1 MADAPLS
8 LSEVL
13 REEYVR
19 LHGALPADTAKEL
32 EAAGDEKARLKAIYA
47 AIHRLNEKP
56 ETARTA
62 LCISG
67 GGIRS
72 ATFALGVLQRLASFG
87 LLAKFHFLS
96 TVSGGGYIGSWLS
109 SFARR
114 DPGGMAGVQSQIQG
128 IPAEKRDP
136 RAPEIEPLR
145 WLRSFSNYLTP
156 KLGLFSGD
164 TWAFAGSYVRNLI
177 LVWLMFVPFLAAL
190 LALPRLAI
198 AYLRAQD
205 HFPADDT
212 VFAAGVCILIGTG
225 VIALTRPVAYR
236 DRGRLTNNRF
246 LLFVLLPYAVA
257 AILIAVYWAAIH
269 KGLPTN
275 LGWPHAFIG
284 LFAANALPA
293 LIYMARFFR
302 ERRRQRASNVRR
314 DSTEGMYALKK
325 FVNELLGALLAGAT
339 AGALLYAAATK
350 LFDDPLQAVTLA
362 KLTDWE
368 VLPPSLTGAPGEM
381 YLCFAVPVVL
391 AILFVQS
398 AVFVGVTSWFNEE
411 YDREWWGRAA
421 GWVLLAGLVWIVFA
435 AITIYGPVAIYSLP
449 KLFTAVGGGAGL
461 LSILLG
467 KSGTTS
473 SNDREKSEK
482 TSKTETASNLVLGLA
497 GPVFAICILALIS
510 LCTSRIVFAVRPPC
524 NATADGGC
532 APYIDQK
539 DLALRAAG
547 TYEIRESV
555 PLGNGRTRNFATSRF
570 AAADKAQIAAIEH
583 LWTVDTTTI
592 PEGLILVVGLGLFAW
607 IVSFFIGANQFSMH
621 ALYRNRLIR
630 GYLGASRT
638 DREPNAFTGFDP
650 TDNFGMDRL
659 RAETFWASTFVDIVR
674 DGPKIIDDAT
684 LTGIEKRTRD
694 AVNDAVAN
702 PGDAGKL
709 AQARELLAIN
719 LNYSI
724 HKLVLT
730 PAGDEP
736 QPVANRKFLEAKY
749 PGAFRP
755 MTLHERP
762 LHVIN
767 TALNLVAGDDL
778 AWQERKAESFTVSP
792 LHTGA
797 SRLGYRPTWAYG
809 GPSGVSIGTAVAI
822 SGAAA
827 SPNMGYHSSPA
838 LSFLLTLFNVRL
850 GWWYGNPAKDKW
862 TNRNPANTLQTVLS
876 EAFGHTND
884 QNDYVYLSDGGHF
897 ENLALYEMVQR
908 RCGCIVVSDAG
919 ADPDFGFDDLG
930 NAIRKIRIDLG
941 IDIVITH
948 MQLFPRSRS
957 GDAPKYCA
965 TALIRYSAVDPGAK
979 DGRLLY
985 FKPAFYGA
993 SEPKD
998 VYNYATTYPT
1008 FPHQSTGDQWFSES
1022 QFESYRQLGFFAAG
1036 EVANGKKEFA
1046 TVCALIDAAE
1056 KYIDP
1061 NDGGLESAP
1070 HEKGQG
1076 QRTDGRS

>member
-19 LHGALPADTAKEL
+19 LHGALPADTVKEL
-32 EAAGDEKARLKAIYA
+32 ASAADEKARLKAIYA
-47 AIHRLNEKP
+47 AIHRLNANP

-72 ATFALGVLQRLASFG
+72 ATFALGVMQRLASFG

-114 DPGGMAGVQSQIQG
+114 DPGGMAGVQSAIQG
-128 IPAEKRDP
+128 VPAAQRDP
-136 RAPEIEPLR
+136 RQPEIEPLR
-145 WLRSFSNYLTP
+145 WLRAFSNYLTP

-164 TWAFAGSYVRNLI
+164 TWAFAGSYVRNLV

-198 AYLRAQD
+198 AYLRAQEEFSPD
-205 HFPADDT
+205 NTAL
-212 VFAAGVCILIGTG
+212 AAGVFILIGTG
-225 VIALTRPVAYR
+225 VLALTRPVAYR
-236 DRGRLTNNRF
+236 NRGRLTNNRF
-246 LLFVLLPYAVA
+246 LLFVLLPYTVA
-257 AILIAVYWAAIH
+257 AILMAVYWAAIH
-269 KGLPTN
+269 NGLPTG
-275 LGWPHAFIG
+275 LEWKHAFVG
-284 LFAANALPA
+284 LFAVNALPA
-293 LIYMARFFR
+293 LIYMVRFYR
-302 ERRRQRASNVRR
+302 ELRKQRASNVRR
-314 DSTEGMYALKK
+314 DTTEHSYAIKK
-325 FVNELLGALLAGAT
+325 LLSELFGALFAGT
-339 AGALLYAAATK
+339 TGAGLLYAAATK
-350 LFDDPLQAVTLA
+350 LFGDPLHPVTLA
-362 KLTDWE
+362 KLTDWQ
-368 VLPPSLTGAPGEM
+368 VIPPSLTSAPNEV
-381 YLCFAVPVVL
+381 YLCFAVPVIL
-391 AILFVQS
+391 GILFLQS
-398 AVFVGVTSWFNEE
+398 AVFVGITSWFNEE

-435 AITIYGPVAIYSLP
+435 AITIYGPVGIYFMP
-449 KLFTAVGGGAGL
+449 KLFTAIGGGAGL
-461 LSILLG
+461 VSILLG

-473 SNDREKSEK
+473 SKDGGKAENA
-482 TSKTETASNLVLGLA
+482 SKTETASNLMLSLA
-497 GPVFAICILALIS
+497 GPVFAIAILALIS
-510 LCTSRIVFAVRPPC
+510 LCTSKILFAIRPPC
-524 NATADGGC
+524 TATTDGGC
-532 APYIDQK
+532 APYIDAK

-555 PLGNGRTRNFATSRF
+555 PLGNGRTRNFATSRW
-570 AAADKAQIAAIEH
+570 AAADKSQIASIEH
-583 LWTVDTTTI
+583 LWTVDTTTV
-592 PEGLILVVGLGLFAW
+592 PEGLILVFGLGLFAW

-638 DREPNAFTGFDP
+638 DRQPNSFTGFDP

-659 RAETFWASTFVDIVR
+659 RAETFWHTTFVDIVR
-674 DGPKIIDDAT
+674 DGPKIVADPE
-684 LTGIEKRTRD
+684 LTGIEDRTRD
-694 AVNDAVAN
+694 AVKDAVAS
-702 PGDAGKL
+702 PKDEEKL
-709 AQARELLAIN
+709 SLARDLLAIN
-719 LNYSI
+719 LNFSI
-724 HKLVLT
+724 HKLVLA
-730 PAGDEP
+730 PAGDQP
-736 QPVANRKFLEAKY
+736 QPVANRKALEARY
-749 PGAFRP
+749 PGAFHP
-755 MTLHERP
+755 MALHEHP
-762 LHVIN
+762 MHVIN

-809 GPSGVSIGTAVAI
+809 GPSGVSLGTAVAI

-850 GWWYGNPAKDKW
+850 GWWYGNPARDKW
-862 TNRNPANTLQTVLS
+862 TNRNPTNTLQTVLS

-884 QNDYVYLSDGGHF
+884 ENDYVYLSDGGHF

-908 RCGCIVVSDAG
+908 RCGCIVVSDGG

-930 NAIRKIRIDLG
+930 NAIRKIRIDMG

-965 TALIRYSAVDPGAK
+965 TAVIRYSAVDPGAK

-985 FKPAFYGA
+985 FKPAFYGKD
-993 SEPKD
+993 EPKD

-1022 QFESYRQLGFFAAG
+1022 QFESYRQLGYFAAG
-1036 EVANGKKEFA
+1036 EMAKEKKEFA

-1056 KYIDP
+1056 KYIKETE
-1061 NDGGLESAP
+1061 GGKPLESAP
-1070 HEKGQG
+1070 HEKKPG
-1076 QRTDGRS
+1076 